1 MKRIVFLIILVSSI
15 ARAQTKYE
23 KLVGNYMEAQANV
36 NHFSGSV
43 LIMKKG
49 KVLLRQAYGLA
60 DREWNVPNTA
70 DSRFRIG
77 SLTKQFTAACILQL
91 VEQKKL
97 DLTDKLSRFFPGYP
111 KGDSVTI
118 HMLLNHTS
126 GIANYTDIRAFE
138 NVAPLPYSKDSIVR
152 FFSDQPY
159 NFSPGSRWS
168 YSNSGYFLLGMIL
181 EKVSGQSYG
190 SYLQDHIFSRLS
202 MNNTGEDRLD
212 TILPMRSHGYS
223 KMDNKYVNA
232 QVISME
238 WPFSAGV
245 LFSTVDDLYKWDR
258 ALYGTSILSEQSKQK
273 MFSPG
278 MRNYGYGVIIDSVEG
293 HLRIWHN
300 GGIPGFLS
308 HITRLVND
316 DICIIVLSNNESN
329 ADLIDAG
336 LTNILLDQAVI
347 IPYEHKEIK
356 IDPSILKNYTGKY
369 TAGLTLEFIIKENK
383 LYRHRDGTADIL
395 LIPESNTKFF
405 YADGSDRQIEFEVD
419 ASGKV
424 VKTWFINNG
433 LKGEMKR
440 ID

>member
-347 IPYEHKEIK
+347 LPYEHKEIK